1 MLRLSNGC
9 CVVHDRSQ
17 QEESIYPSM
26 SIQHIQHIHW
36 LGIYLYHRLNGGKRK
51 SAPEYLTLALRGGG
65 SSTHFPSIN
74 TCPFVSAHP
83 FFVDTAPCSVAH
95 GVQRRTALTVPP
107 SSEVRAKHNY
117 VCRPCQTHYTLVEL
131 SYLLPACRLRV
142 IYYPLHTP
150 LHTDTRTH
158 ITTHAPSISN
168 WAEDI
173 YVPLYTYIQKSFQK

>member
-1 MLRLSNGC
+1 MGAVLCTIDPSRRNPFIQACPSNT
-9 CVVHDRSQ
+9 SNT
-17 QEESIYPSM
+17 SIGWEFTFTTGSM
-26 SIQHIQHIHW
+26 
-36 LGIYLYHRLNGGKRK
+36 GERER
-51 SAPEYLTLALRGGG
+51 SAPEYLILALRGGG
-65 SSTHFPSIN
+65 CSTHFPSIN

-83 FFVDTAPCSVAH
+83 FFVDTALCSVAH